1 MIGWISTRLGALEAR
16 VEYLFRLLQD
26 LTQQLRGAQQQG
38 KGIGSAMPN
47 VPSGGGGGAFKCVS
61 AAGTAAGSS
70 STETILQ
77 LTAGS
82 FASIGTATI
91 YNPMPAD
98 AIPSGHTVAL
108 TAVGDGSYMAVSV
121 SCT

>member
-1 MIGWISTRLGALEAR
+1 MTGWIANRLGALEAR
-16 VEYLFRLLQD
+16 VEYLMRLIAD
-26 LTQQLRGAQQQG
+26 LTQQLRGVQQQG

-47 VPSGGGGGAFKCVS
+47 VPSGGGSGAFKCVS
-61 AAGTAAGSS
+61 AAGTAAGGS

-77 LTAGS
+77 LTGGS
-82 FASIGTATI
+82 FTSIGTATI
-91 YNPMPAD
+91 FNPMPAD

-108 TAVGDGSYMAVSV
+108 AAVGDGTYMALSV